1 MSTTRLQLKS
11 HFFLQPWF
19 VITLICLIYS
29 LVVISVH
36 KHNPLALVT
45 IGTSFS
51 DGIAEAEGGTEGY
64 DGQFVYFIAR
74 DASTAAA
81 YITNGGDFPAYRFQ
95 RILLPWLGGVL
106 AFGNADL
113 IPWTLLGINLIAL
126 AAGTW
131 ALEILLVKN
140 GVNRYFVIGYS
151 FSLGVFGTAS
161 LSLPEPL
168 AFGLVLIAILL
179 VEREHWLWAAFVFAL
194 AALAKET
201 TLLFVGGYGLYLM
214 LHNKWRI
221 ILSFGAIAITPFI
234 VWQLVLYDRLGSFGI
249 GSGGRLATGFEI
261 IPFGG
266 IIKIL
271 TEGGIIPFIIF
282 LGFLGPFVLLPTF
295 WALWRCWQELQKRN
309 FESYVLL
316 LLANAGIMLFVPFST
331 YREPYGILRFIVGL
345 QIAVIL
351 YAASSKSH
359 RVLMNTTLW
368 VWTMAFLVASDFSSE
383 STRL

>member
-1 MSTTRLQLKS
+1 MSATRLQPKS
-11 HFFLQPWF
+11 QFFLRPWF
-19 VITLICLIYS
+19 FITILCLVYS
-29 LVVISVH
+29 LVVINVH
-36 KHNPLALVT
+36 DSNPLALVT

-51 DGIAEAEGGTEGY
+51 EGIAEEDGGTEGY

-74 DASTAAA
+74 DSSTAASFIA
-81 YITNGGDFPAYRFQ
+81 QGEDFPAYRFQ
-95 RILLPWLGGVL
+95 RILLPWLGGAS
-106 AFGNADL
+106 AFGNDDL
-113 IPWTLLGINLIAL
+113 IPWTLLGVNLIAL

-131 ALEILLVKN
+131 ALETLLVKN
-140 GVNRYFVIGYS
+140 GVSRYFVVGYS
-151 FSLGVFGTAS
+151 LTLGVFGTVS

-168 AFGLVLIAILL
+168 AFGLVLVAILL
-179 VEREHWLWAAFVFAL
+179 VEHERWLWAALVFAL
-194 AALAKET
+194 AVLAKET
-201 TLLFVGGYGLYLM
+201 TLLFVGGYGLYL
-214 LHNKWRI
+214 LVHNKWRI
-221 ILSFGAIAITPFI
+221 ALPFGAIAVIPFF
-234 VWQLVLYDRLGSFGI
+234 VWQLVLYDRLGSFGV

-266 IIKIL
+266 VIKIL
-271 TEGGIIPFIIF
+271 TEGGIVPFLIF

-295 WALWRCWQELQKRN
+295 WALRRCWQELQKRN
-309 FESYVLL
+309 YEPYVFL

-345 QIAVIL
+345 QIAIIL
-351 YAASSKSH
+351 YAARSKSH